1 MARLLPLVA
10 LLFAPSCMIA
20 IMDVDVR
27 RSDGGE
33 DHYKIKRQGDTLRY
47 VSVDFGSDER
57 IESARIIVFADVNEN
72 RKIDDGEV
80 LHDLGADLDQPGD
93 EVRWRNLRLDG
104 GEHDG
109 PFVVRLELVG
119 TKRGAVTKTLRV
131 LPESL
136 IDDLEDIGN

>member
-20 IMDVDVR
+20 ITDVNVR
-27 RSDGGE
+27 RADGGE

-47 VSVDFGSDER
+47 VKVDCGGGQK
-57 IESARIIVFADVNEN
+57 IEAARLIVFADVNEN

-80 LHDLGADLDQPGD
+80 LHDLGAELEQPGD
-93 EVRWRNLRLDG
+93 EVRWRNLRLDDG
-104 GEHDG
+104 NHDG
-109 PFVVRLELVG
+109 PFLVRLELVG

-136 IDDLEDIGN
+136 IDDLEDMGN